1 MPAMKREVAFKGEPV
16 LDLLAWSA
24 AGLVFGG
31 MFGYGFAE
39 LWNRIK
45 EPGEPKDPVWV
56 GNRDAYRGA
65 LFAFV
70 VALCGHLLRAIF

>member
-1 MPAMKREVAFKGEPV
+1 MRREVAFRGQLV
-16 LDLLAWSA
+16 ADLLAWSGG
-24 AGLVFGG
+24 GLVLGG

-39 LWNRIK
+39 TWNRIK
-45 EPGEPKDPVWV
+45 KPLEPVDPVWV

-70 VALCGHLLRAIF
+70 VAACGHALRAIF